1 MSEII
6 TSDANDTL
14 ETILKKIQTP
24 KDLKGKL
31 GVFTLFRMTK
41 AGSINNINFYIQIHD
56 PELWKEI
63 KKAFYPSLLDKIKK
77 FFGL

>member
-14 ETILKKIQTP
+14 ETILKKIQSR

-31 GVFTLFRMTK
+31 NVYTLFRMTK
-41 AGSINNINFYIQIHD
+41 AGSINNINLYIQ
-56 PELWKEI
+56 LM
-63 KKAFYPSLLDKIKK
+63 KIMERN
-77 FFGL
+77 